1 MPSVAQLSKTILVVG
16 DVQAIHDDLKRMSQR
31 HTIKYIPNLSR
42 QQIIKDIKRI
52 AQETRVDILFFMDGS
67 LKSKPIDEE
76 VFAPLL
82 PHLSLVSGIGCG
94 FDHMAVEYLERNK
107 VFYSNTPKAV
117 SHPTATTATM
127 LILQTLRAASQAE
140 LGIRRGEW
148 RTGLTPTP
156 DVRETVVGILG
167 MGTIGKIVCQ
177 QVQAFGMQVIYHNR
191 RPLPASEEFGAQYVT
206 FDQLLQYSTI
216 ITIHCPLT
224 PESRH
229 TFNDA
234 TFSKM
239 ARGMF
244 LVNTSR
250 GSGGSGPNL
259 VHPPNVAVIDENAL
273 VRAMEDGIVSRV
285 GLDVFEKEPLVH
297 PYLMK
302 SERATL
308 LPHWGTSTTRTVVD
322 AEKEGLANITAFLA
336 TGTPNTPVNN
346 PFDE

>member
-16 DVQAIHDDLKRMSQR
+16 EVQAIHDDLKRMSQR
-31 HTIKYIPNLSR
+31 HTIKYIPNNSR

-94 FDHMAVEYLERNK
+94 FDHMAVEYLERNQ

-117 SHPTATTATM
+117 SFPTATTATM
-127 LILQTLRAASQAE
+127 LILQTLRAASHAE
-140 LGIRRGEW
+140 IGIRRGGW
-148 RTGLTPTP
+148 RDGLTPTP
-156 DVRETVVGILG
+156 DTREVVVGILG
-167 MGTIGKIVCQ
+167 MGTIGKLVCQ

-191 RPLPASEEFGAQYVT
+191 RPLPREEEFGAQYVS
-206 FDQLLQYSTI
+206 FEQLLQYSDI

-224 PESRH
+224 PQSRH

-239 ARGMF
+239 RKGMF
-244 LVNTSR
+244 IVNTSR
-250 GSGGSGPNL
+250 GS
-259 VHPPNVAVIDENAL
+259 VIDEEAL
-273 VRAMEDGIVSRV
+273 VRAMEDGTVSRV
-285 GLDVFEKEPLVH
+285 GLDVFEKEPFVH

-346 PFDE
+346 PFNE

>member
-16 DVQAIHDDLKRMSQR
+16 EVQAITEDLKRMSQR
-31 HTIKYIPNLSR
+31 HTIKYIPNISR

-52 AQETRVDILFFMDGS
+52 AQDHRVDILFFMDGS

-117 SHPTATTATM
+117 SFPTATTATM
-127 LILQTLRAASQAE
+127 LILQTLRAASHAE
-140 LGIRRGEW
+140 IGIRRGGW
-148 RTGLTPTP
+148 RDGLTPTP
-156 DVRETVVGILG
+156 DTREVVVGILG
-167 MGTIGKIVCQ
+167 MGTIGKLVCQ

-191 RPLPASEEFGAQYVT
+191 RPLPREEEFGAQYVS
-206 FDQLLQYSTI
+206 FEQLLQYSDV

-224 PESRH
+224 PQSRH
-229 TFNDA
+229 LFNDA
-234 TFSKM
+234 TFSQMRK
-239 ARGMF
+239 GMF
-244 LVNTSR
+244 IVNTSR
-250 GSGGSGPNL
+250 GS
-259 VHPPNVAVIDENAL
+259 VIDEEAL
-273 VRAMEDGIVSRV
+273 VRAMEDGTVSRV
-285 GLDVFEKEPLVH
+285 GLDVFEKEPFVH

-322 AEKEGLANITAFLA
+322 AEKEGLANITAFLG

-346 PFDE
+346 PFNE

>member
-16 DVQAIHDDLKRMSQR
+16 EVQAIHDDLKRMAQR
-31 HTIKYIPNLSR
+31 HTIKYIPNQSR

-52 AQETRVDILFFMDGS
+52 AQDTRVDILFFMDGS

-107 VFYSNTPKAV
+107 IFYSNTPKAV
-117 SHPTATTATM
+117 SFPTATTASM
-127 LILQTLRAASQAE
+127 LVLQTLRAASQAE
-140 LGIRRGEW
+140 AGIRRGEW
-148 RTGLTPTP
+148 RGSLTPTP
-156 DVRETVVGILG
+156 DTREVVVGILG
-167 MGTIGKIVCQ
+167 MGTIGKSNPYD
-177 QVQAFGMQVIYHNR
+177 ALSL
-191 RPLPASEEFGAQYVT
+191 LP
-206 FDQLLQYSTI
+206 
-216 ITIHCPLT
+216 
-224 PESRH
+224 
-229 TFNDA
+229 
-234 TFSKM
+234 
-239 ARGMF
+239 
-244 LVNTSR
+244 
-250 GSGGSGPNL
+250 
-259 VHPPNVAVIDENAL
+259 VIDENAL
-273 VRAMEDGIVSRV
+273 VRAMEAGIVSRV